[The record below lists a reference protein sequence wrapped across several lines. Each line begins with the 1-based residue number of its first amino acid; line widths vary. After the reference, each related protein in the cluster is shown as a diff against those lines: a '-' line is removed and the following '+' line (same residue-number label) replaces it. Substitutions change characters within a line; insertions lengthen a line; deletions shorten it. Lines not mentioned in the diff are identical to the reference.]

1 MGPCLEFSSLLNLI
15 YISVEALM
23 CPQKDTSCIAPD
35 GSNVITTT
43 TTMDDSECASKYSTN
58 CFLWVFFSINVL
70 QIFRIDII
78 LCRVVQPKFSLF
90 FLAVLSSIFSR

>member
-43 TTMDDSECASKYSTN
+43 TTTDDSECASK
-58 CFLWVFFSINVL
+58 
-70 QIFRIDII
+70 
-78 LCRVVQPKFSLF
+78 
-90 FLAVLSSIFSR
+90 